1 MSDLKKLLVLLL
13 TFAMAFSMAACSST
27 PAEEPAEEPSG
38 EPTTLTGVGE
48 GFGGPIEVEVTMEG
62 ETITAVEVVSHSE
75 SDGISDPAIEGIP
88 AAIVEA
94 NSTEVDAVSG
104 ATYTSEGI
112 IYAVNNAIDPDAYP
126 APVEEEPEEAGEVT
140 ASDVYLGFGISNM
153 GRKGPGADN
162 EEVQVWSINQ
172 VLASVLFDGEG
183 RILEMNVDQL
193 EVATPNY
200 DGDGMPHFSGFPG
213 QGGYNFDENHDAVV
227 DGKTEDTEEN
237 FFAEIDGWMTKRAR
251 GDSYVMGNGN
261 TWVEHMN
268 AYQKA
273 FAGMTVEEVK
283 DWFENYTSDRN
294 GRPLKDGS
302 EDAEDK
308 AKYDALTDDEKA
320 MLADVTSTAT
330 MSLNDSH
337 GNIVA
342 AIEKAY
348 ENRKPLEIEEASA
361 YGLGI
366 ASMGRK
372 GPGADNEEVQV
383 WSINQV
389 VANSLFDEE
398 GKLVALHVDQL
409 EIATPNYDGD
419 GMPHFSGF
427 PGQGGYNF
435 DENHDAVVDG
445 KTEDTEENFFAE
457 IDGWMTKRE
466 RGDSYVMGNGKTW
479 VEHMNMFEETF
490 VGMTIDEI
498 EEWFGKYTSDRNG
511 RPLKDGSDDA
521 EDKAKYDA
529 LTDDEK
535 AMLADVTSAATMSLN
550 DSHGDIIAAIK
561 ASFENRKDID
571 LTIE

>member
-1 MSDLKKLLVLLL
+1 LKKLLVLLL
-13 TFAMAFSMAACSST
+13 AFAMAFSMAACSSA
-27 PAEEPAEEPSG
+27 PEEEPAEAV
-38 EPTTLTGVGE
+38 TLTGVGE
-48 GFGGPIEVEVTMEG
+48 GFGGPIEVEVMMEG
-62 ETITAVEVVSHSE
+62 ETITAVEVLSHSE
-75 SDGISDPAIEGIP
+75 SAGISDPAIEGIP
-88 AAIVEA
+88 TAIVEA

-104 ATYTSEGI
+104 ATYTSDGI
-112 IYAVNNAIDPDAYP
+112 IYAVNNAIDPDTYP
-126 APVEEEPEEAGEVT
+126 APVEEEPEESSEVT
-140 ASDVYLGFGISNM
+140 ASDVYLGFGISNL

-200 DGDGMPHFSGFPG
+200 DGEGMPHFSGFPG
-213 QGGYNFDENHDAVV
+213 QGGYNFDENHDEVV
-227 DGKTEDTEEN
+227 DGMTEDTEEN
-237 FFAEIDGWMTKRAR
+237 FFAEIDGWMTKRER
-251 GDSYVMGNGN
+251 GDAYVMGNGN
-261 TWVEHMN
+261 TWVEQMN
-268 AYQKA
+268 GFQKA

-283 DWFENYTSDRN
+283 DWFDNYTSDRN

-308 AKYDALTDDEKA
+308 AKYDALSDDEKA

-342 AIEKAY
+342 AIELAY
-348 ENRKPLEIEEASA
+348 ENRMPLEIEEASS
-361 YGLGI
+361 YGLGMV
-366 ASMGRK
+366 SMGRK
-372 GPGADNEEVQV
+372 GPGADSESVQV

-389 VANSLFDEE
+389 VANSLFDDEDR
-398 GKLVALHVDQL
+398 LVALHVDQL
-409 EIATPNYDGD
+409 EIATPNYDGE

-435 DENHDAVVDG
+435 DENHDEVVDG
-445 KTEDTEENFFAE
+445 MTSDTEENFFAE

-466 RGDSYVMGNGKTW
+466 RGDSYVMGNGNTW
-479 VEHMNMFEETF
+479 VEHMDRYEETF

-498 EEWFGKYTSDRNG
+498 QEWFNNYTSDRNG

-529 LTDDEK
+529 LTDNEK

-561 ASFENRKDID
+561 ASFENKKDID
-571 LTIE
+571 LKIE

>member
-1 MSDLKKLLVLLL
+1 MSHLKKLLVLLL
-13 TFAMAFSMAACSST
+13 AFAMALGMAACSST
-27 PAEEPAEEPSG
+27 PAEEPAG
-38 EPTTLTGVGE
+38 ELTTLTGIGE
-48 GFGGPIEVEVTMEG
+48 GFGGPIEVEVTMDG
-62 ETITAVEVVSHSE
+62 DTITAVEVVSHSE
-75 SDGISDPAIEGIP
+75 TPGISDPAIEETP

-94 NSTEVDAVSG
+94 NSTEVDVVSG

-112 IYAVNNAIDPDAYP
+112 IYAVNNAIDPAAYP

-140 ASDVYLGFGISNM
+140 ASDVYLGFGIANM

-183 RILEMNVDQL
+183 RILEMYVDQL
-193 EVATPNY
+193 EIATPNY

-213 QGGYNFDENHDAVV
+213 QGGYNWDENHDEVI
-227 DGKTEDTEEN
+227 DGKTPDTEEN

-251 GDSYVMGNGN
+251 GDSYVMGNGK
-261 TWVEHMN
+261 TWVQHMDGF
-268 AYQKA
+268 QKA
-273 FAGMTVEEVK
+273 FAGLTVEEVK
-283 DWFENYTSDRN
+283 DWFDNYTSDRN

-320 MLADVTSTAT
+320 MLADVTSAAT

-337 GNIVA
+337 GDIIA
-342 AIEKAY
+342 AIELAY
-348 ENRKPLEIEEASA
+348 ENRKPLEIEEAA
-361 YGLGI
+361 TYGLGM
-366 ASMGRK
+366 ANMGRK
-372 GPGADNEEVQV
+372 GPGADNEGVQV
-383 WSINQV
+383 WSINQI
-389 VANSLFDEE
+389 VANSLFDND
-398 GKLVALHVDQL
+398 GRLVALHVDQL
-409 EIATPNYDGD
+409 EIATPNYDGE

-427 PGQGGYNF
+427 PGQGGYNW
-435 DENHDAVVDG
+435 DENHDEVIDG
-445 KTEDTEENFFAE
+445 KTPDTEENFFAE
-457 IDGWMTKRE
+457 IDGWMTKRA

-479 VEHMNMFEETF
+479 VQHMDKFEEAF
-490 VGMTIDEI
+490 IGMTIDEL

-550 DSHGDIIAAIK
+550 DSHGDIIAAIR
-561 ASFENRKDID
+561 ASFENRKDIN

>member
-1 MSDLKKLLVLLL
+1 MKKLLVLLL
-13 TFAMAFSMAACSST
+13 AFAMAFSMAACST
-27 PAEEPAEEPSG
+27 APEEEPADAV
-38 EPTTLTGVGE
+38 TLTGVGE
-48 GFGGPIEVEVTMEG
+48 GFGGPIEVKVMMAG
-62 ETITAVEVVSHSE
+62 DTIKGVEIVSHSE
-75 SDGISDPAIEGIP
+75 TPGISDPAIEETP

-104 ATYTSEGI
+104 ATYTSDGI
-112 IYAVNNAIDPDAYP
+112 IYAVNNAIDPDTYP
-126 APVEEEPEEAGEVT
+126 APVEEEPEDPSEVT

-193 EVATPNY
+193 EIATPNY

-213 QGGYNFDENHDAVV
+213 QGGYNWDENHDEVV
-227 DGKTEDTEEN
+227 DGKTPDTEEN
-237 FFAEIDGWMTKRAR
+237 FFAEIDGWMTKRER
-251 GDSYVMGNGN
+251 GDSYVMGNGK
-261 TWVEHMN
+261 TWVEHMDGF
-268 AYQKA
+268 QKA

-283 DWFENYTSDRN
+283 DWFDDYTSDRN

-320 MLADVTSTAT
+320 MLADVTSSAT

-337 GNIVA
+337 GDIVA
-342 AIEKAY
+342 AIELAY
-348 ENRKPLEIEEASA
+348 ENRKPLEIEEASS

-398 GKLVALHVDQL
+398 GKLVALHVDQM

-435 DENHDAVVDG
+435 DEDHDEVVDG
-445 KTEDTEENFFAE
+445 KTPDTEENFFAE

-479 VEHMNMFEETF
+479 VEHMDKFEEAF
-490 VGMTIDEI
+490 IGMTA
-498 EEWFGKYTSDRNG
+498 EELEDWFDKYTSDRNG

-561 ASFENRKDID
+561 ASYENRKDID
-571 LTIE
+571 LKIE